1 VGLKVGPP
9 PHPTI
14 DNMRKSFSMGHLE
27 SAVETPGDGDTL
39 GGTAW
44 VGERRL
50 QRLDGA
56 LCLLQLLHQGVH
68 CLLSPLLLLVALLPA
83 QQALDSRRG
92 EGEEGVDASSH
103 SRHHKAV
110 KCLFLFF
117 TSQTLL

>member
-1 VGLKVGPP
+1 MMIKLLNPRNEKLS
-9 PHPTI
+9 
-14 DNMRKSFSMGHLE
+14 KFSWFQNLEEDFLNLE

-68 CLLSPLLLLVALLPA
+68 CLK
-83 QQALDSRRG
+83 
-92 EGEEGVDASSH
+92 E
-103 SRHHKAV
+103 
-110 KCLFLFF
+110 
-117 TSQTLL
+117 